1 MLGVRACVC
10 AARRVRELLVVIKI
24 DLRIVCAAQV
34 KDQQSG
40 TVYAFFHPRDY
51 RQQQFLS
58 FGTLDTTSGA
68 LEVLNK
74 WTDPTLLFVINSLCA
89 VDSESAQFYAGTHQ
103 TLWLLVPK
111 LWSDLYAL
119 HTV

>member
-1 MLGVRACVC
+1 MI
-10 AARRVRELLVVIKI
+10 EI

-40 TVYAFFHPRDY
+40 TVYAFFHPRDH

-74 WTDPTLLFVINSLCA
+74 WTDPTLLFVINSLCT
-89 VDSESAQFYAGTHQ
+89 VDSESAQFYAGTRTRHSGCWFSRSGLTSMRCTRCKQ
-103 TLWLLVPK
+103 WLVMAVVLIQ
-111 LWSDLYAL
+111 WRW
-119 HTV
+119 